1 MFTDD
6 WCLSI
11 FFFFRQKT
19 AYEMR
24 ISSWSSDVC
33 SSDLKGL
40 LGAHYF
46 ADHPVVPLSD
56 ITVALNVDTIAIS
69 PRGTPVAT
77 IGRGKPA
84 YDAVVREVATRLG
97 RTLDEDGEADAFI
110 QRQEDRKSTRLN
122 SSH

>member
-1 MFTDD
+1 MTVWDLVTGVQTCALPISRRD
-6 WCLSI
+6 RDIYCLST
-11 FFFFRQKT
+11 T
-19 AYEMR
+19 AEE
-24 ISSWSSDVC
+24 
-33 SSDLKGL
+33 KGL

-56 ITVALNVDTIAIS
+56 ITVALNVETIAIS

-84 YDAVVREVATRLG
+84 YDAVVREVATR
-97 RTLDEDGEADAFI
+97 
-110 QRQEDRKSTRLN
+110 DRKSTRLN